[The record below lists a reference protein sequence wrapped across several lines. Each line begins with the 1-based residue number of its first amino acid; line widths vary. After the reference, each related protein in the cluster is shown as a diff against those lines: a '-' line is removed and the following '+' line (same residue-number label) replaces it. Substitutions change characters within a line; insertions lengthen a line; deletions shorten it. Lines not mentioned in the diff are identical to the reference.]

1 MSNYSGQ
8 KFPMKSWIQKSH
20 EESKFKILLDAA
32 SFVSTN
38 PLNLTEI
45 QCDFCCISFYK
56 IFGFPTGIGAL
67 IVRNDSLKYLKKR
80 YFGGGTVEM
89 HLIHESK
96 YVQKPLEAQFEDG
109 TTNFQA
115 ILALKYGLDL
125 IQTQFQGMK
134 IISQHTFLLAKYLH
148 DELISLKYEENGKN
162 VIQMYSS
169 AGEFQ
174 DPNVQGG
181 IINFNILQRNGSVFG
196 FTEFKKI
203 AVLNNL
209 VVRVGCFCNIGSCQ
223 KYLGLTDEDIEYQHK
238 SGHVCGDNVDII
250 GKRLKEIL
258 VQILL

>member
-1 MSNYSGQ
+1 MFRHG
-8 KFPMKSWIQKSH
+8 
-20 EESKFKILLDAA
+20 
-32 SFVSTN
+32 
-38 PLNLTEI
+38 
-45 QCDFCCISFYK
+45 
-56 IFGFPTGIGAL
+56 
-67 IVRNDSLKYLKKR
+67 LKKR

-181 IINFNILQRNGSVFG
+181 IVNFNILQRNGSVFG

-203 AVLNNL
+203 AVLNTEIKAQNFL
-209 VVRVGCFCNIGSCQ
+209 RRITMQYGIVNGHSTYFHEFFFYCIVWKRSVQLNIFSFQ
-223 KYLGLTDEDIEYQHK
+223 RQYLEEKHK
-238 SGHVCGDNVDII
+238 GALSQLQSNSIHC
-250 GKRLKEIL
+250 
-258 VQILL
+258 